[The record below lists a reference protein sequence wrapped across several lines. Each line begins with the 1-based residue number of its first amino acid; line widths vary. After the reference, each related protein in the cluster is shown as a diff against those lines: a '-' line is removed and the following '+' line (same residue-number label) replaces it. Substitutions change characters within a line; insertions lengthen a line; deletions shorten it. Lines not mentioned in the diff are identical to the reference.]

1 MLRCGEC
8 DTHHDL
14 VVAGEVADRFER
26 TICACSRDGRDL
38 ERLDRERMA
47 AEASAF
53 ATALAR
59 DLIDADDFGL
69 RS

>member
-1 MLRCGEC
+1 MLEGMAATL
-8 DTHHDL
+8 D
-14 VVAGEVADRFER
+14 
-26 TICACSRDGRDL
+26 
-38 ERLDRERMA
+38 RLDRERMA

-53 ATALAR
+53 ATALAH